1 VALPANFGTDM
12 SSHNSSEITVGI
24 VAGEMSG
31 DQLGAGL
38 IKALRKH
45 WPGARFVG
53 IGGPAMIEAGCE
65 SLFPIDRLSV
75 MGIFAVLGRLRE
87 LLNIRKTLKQ
97 RFLDEKIDV
106 FIGIDSPDFNL
117 PVEGF
122 LKTHGIKTV
131 HYVSPTVWAWRQKR
145 VFKIRR
151 DVDLMLTLLPFEA
164 DFYKRFDVP
173 VKFVG
178 HPFATD
184 IDSKIDHDR
193 AKRYWGFAPAD
204 KVVAVLPGS
213 RGGELKYMG
222 PLFLETMRLIAIMS
236 PQTRFIVPLA
246 NAQRRHQFELQL
258 KQLNTEL
265 PIQLVDGH
273 AREVMAGADYVLAT
287 SGTVTLEAMLLKRP
301 MVVAFS
307 WGAIT
312 HAILSPLVKNKF
324 IALPNLLA
332 DEEIA
337 PEFLQEKARPEA
349 LARALFGLMQDPQ
362 LCKAMQARFSEIHD
376 QLNMNA
382 SEQAAA
388 AIAGLLDKQTGS
400 VSEGAVNAG

>member
-1 VALPANFGTDM
+1 MPQQDKAD
-12 SSHNSSEITVGI
+12 ITVGI

-38 IKALRKH
+38 IQSLKSR
-45 WPGARFVG
+45 WPGARFIG
-53 IGGPAMIEAGCE
+53 IGGPAMEEAGCE

-87 LLNIRKTLKQ
+87 LLHIRKTLKQ
-97 RFLDEKIDV
+97 HFLKQDIDV

-117 PVEGF
+117 PLESY
-122 LKTHGIKTV
+122 LKQQGIKTV

-164 DFYKRFDVP
+164 DFYRRFEVP
-173 VKFVG
+173 VHFVG

-184 IDSKIDHDR
+184 IDPDIDHDR
-193 AKRYWGFAPAD
+193 AKRYWDFAPAD
-204 KVVAVLPGS
+204 RVVAVMPGS

-222 PLFLETMRLIAIMS
+222 PLFLETIRLIYIMC
-236 PQTRFIVPLA
+236 PQARFIVPLA
-246 NAQRRHQFELQL
+246 NAQRRQQFELQMS
-258 KQLNTEL
+258 QFDADL

-273 AREVMAGADYVLAT
+273 AREVMAAADYVLAT
-287 SGTVTLEAMLLKRP
+287 SGTITLEAMLLKRP
-301 MVVAFS
+301 MVVAFR
-307 WGAIT
+307 WGFIT
-312 HAILSPLVKNKF
+312 HAILSPWVKNKY

-337 PEFLQEKARPEA
+337 PEFLQENATPEA
-349 LARALFGLMQDPQ
+349 LARELNLLMQDRER
-362 LCKAMQARFSEIHD
+362 CKTMQARFDDIHD

-382 SEQAAA
+382 SEQAAE
-388 AIAGLLDKQTGS
+388 AIVDLLKNHKVGMQADARDAG
-400 VSEGAVNAG
+400 

>member
-1 VALPANFGTDM
+1 M
-12 SSHNSSEITVGI
+12 STPDHVDITIGI

-38 IKALRKH
+38 IRALKSH
-45 WPGARFVG
+45 WPNARIIG
-53 IGGPAMIEAGCE
+53 IGGPAMIQAGCE
-65 SLFPIDRLSV
+65 TLFPIDRLSV

-87 LLNIRKTLKQ
+87 LLRIRKTLKQ
-97 RFLDEKIDV
+97 RFLEEKIDV

-117 PVEGF
+117 PLEGY
-122 LKTHGIKTV
+122 LKQRGIRTV

-145 VFKIRR
+145 IFKIRR

-164 DFYKRFDVP
+164 EFYQRFDMP

-184 IDSKIDHDR
+184 IDRDIDHAR
-193 AKRYWGFAPAD
+193 AKRYWEYAPAD
-204 KVVAVLPGS
+204 KVVAVMPGS
-213 RGGELKYMG
+213 RGGELKYMA
-222 PLFLETMRLIAIMS
+222 PLFLETMRMIYIMC
-236 PQTRFIVPLA
+236 PQVKFIVPLA
-246 NAQRRHQFELQL
+246 NEQRRQQFELQL
-258 KQLNTEL
+258 MQFDTEL
-265 PIQLVDGH
+265 PVQLVDGH
-273 AREVMAGADYVLAT
+273 AREVMAGADFVLAT

-301 MVVAFS
+301 MVVAFR

-337 PEFLQEKARPEA
+337 PEFLQEAATPEA
-349 LARALFGLMQDPQ
+349 LSRELYSLMQDSER
-362 LCKAMQARFSEIHD
+362 CKTMQARFDEIHE
-376 QLNMNA
+376 QLNLNA
-382 SEQAAA
+382 SEHAAQA
-388 AIAGLLDKQTGS
+388 IVDLLSNDTLIERPGVTDAG
-400 VSEGAVNAG
+400 